1 MNRVFLLTG
10 SNIGDSNA
18 LIDKAVDEIC
28 RQLGLVVQK
37 SHIYRS
43 ESWGYKSS
51 QQFLNQCIEI
61 ETELGPQ
68 LLIDTILEIEEK
80 MGRVR
85 TSQGYSDRKIDID
98 ILFFNNEI
106 IEDDRLS
113 IPHPRFHLRK
123 FALLPMAEIAG
134 DFVHPLLK
142 KKVSELLISCEDASD
157 VTMDLNH

>member
-10 SNIGDSNA
+10 SNIGDRNA
-18 LIDKAVDEIC
+18 LINKAVDEIC
-28 RQLGLVVQK
+28 NQLGLVVQK

-43 ESWGYKSS
+43 ESWGYESS

-61 ETELGPQ
+61 ETDLRPQ
-68 LLIDTILEIEEK
+68 LLIEKILEIEEK

-85 TSQGYSDRKIDID
+85 ISQGYSDRKIDID

-142 KKVSELLISCEDASD
+142 KKVSELLISCEDVSD
-157 VTMDLNH
+157 VTIDLNQ